1 MSRRDKDI
9 ENLLAENLL
18 TRPRKG
24 TMKTTFGGARFAGGL
39 RAPLGGAARLLI
51 ALGVA
56 AIVATVPAVA
66 GTLTLTWTGGS
77 WNDGGSFSGT
87 FTVTYNDLTGAP
99 TALVSADIITGN
111 GTNGDGFAGQTYLY
125 SVPGYADTVSSSGF
139 DAIQASGSPANELTL
154 SETGGFYY
162 MYLDWQGTSPTTLW
176 VGSAGGQYSSEG
188 FKASGPG
195 GLWSAVRYLNS
206 EGGSAGTSAPEP
218 ATLILTGLALV
229 GAVSFRHRKPSGPQA
244 Y

>member
-1 MSRRDKDI
+1 
-9 ENLLAENLL
+9 
-18 TRPRKG
+18 
-24 TMKTTFGGARFAGGL
+24 MKTTFGGARFAGGL

-66 GTLTLTWTGGS
+66 GTLTLTWTRI

-125 SVPGYADTVSSSGF
+125 NVPGYADTVSSSGF

-206 EGGSAGTSAPEP
+206 EEDPGIAQIYLRLFSVRNLPPE
-218 ATLILTGLALV
+218 TLGQLV
-229 GAVSFRHRKPSGPQA
+229 RQAECRLSRVGYLRDFRR